1 MLRSV
6 CGPLL
11 GLEPQVSG
19 ADYLSRRG
27 ALGAAR
33 WARVRSAGSCWRRP
47 GSIPTWS
54 TPASGAAT
62 SLPPPSSPELLVRGA
77 LRSSGSRPWPR
88 HWAEAGTGADGFM
101 GAFATELASQLQQA
115 VGVKSIIAYRC
126 GLDFDPDDGL
136 PPGHHGHGP
145 GHPPA
150 AQLPVPP
157 RSGLPRAGLPAR
169 VRSGRGWS
177 AGVSPGYSASGW
189 RPGRS
194 PLATPA
200 GTWR

>member
-27 ALGAAR
+27 ALGASEVSRILLEAAGIDTYVVDTGFR
-33 WARVRSAGSCWRRP
+33 SGDITSPAQLAGITGARSAE
-47 GSIPTWS
+47 I
-54 TPASGAAT
+54 
-62 SLPPPSSPELLVRGA
+62 VRLEAVAEA
-77 LRSSGSRPWPR
+77 L
-88 HWAEAGTGADGFM
+88 AEAGTGADGFM
-101 GAFATELASQLQQA
+101 GAFATDLASQLQQA
-115 VGVKSIIAYRC
+115 VGVKSIIAYRY

-145 GHPPA
+145 GHHPA